1 MGFNTVFG
9 YYIEIGKS
17 KLDMVPSDYTR
28 KQTLVN
34 AERFITPELKEHE
47 ARILSAEERIEE
59 MERSIYADLLRQ
71 IGVHYPQLMATAR
84 AIASLDVLLSF
95 SEVAAHSGYTRPH
108 LEHSRVIEIVGGRHP
123 VVEQALD
130 GDTFIPNDTHMDA
143 AQEARIL
150 LLTGPNM
157 AGKSTYLR
165 QVALITLLAQ
175 IGCFVPARSARIGL
189 VDRIFTRVGAEDD
202 IASGKSTFMIEMEE
216 TATILHHATRHSLI
230 ILDEIGRGTSTYDGL
245 AIARAVVEYLHGVT
259 QARTLFATHYHELAT
274 MAEELPHLRV
284 YMMAISNSE
293 QDEIV
298 FLHHVIPGSA
308 GRSYGVHVAKL
319 AGMPRS
325 VVQRAGE
332 VLKGLETTRE
342 DLASKA
348 FAHNG
353 NGGLPHGDLK
363 RMVAEENGAYAVGT
377 LSSTPAVAYQ
387 WKSEEARLAAQ
398 ALEQT
403 NGSETNLNSIDLCAI
418 TPLDALNLLF
428 LMQKKRRS
436 Q

>member
-1 MGFNTVFG
+1 
-9 YYIEIGKS
+9 
-17 KLDMVPSDYTR
+17 
-28 KQTLVN
+28 
-34 AERFITPELKEHE
+34 
-47 ARILSAEERIEE
+47 
-59 MERSIYADLLRQ
+59 MERSIYSDVLRQ
-71 IGVHYPQLMATAR
+71 IGVYYLELMATAR

-95 SEVAAHSGYTRPH
+95 SEVAAHQGYTRPR
-108 LEHSRVIEIVGGRHP
+108 LEQSSVIEITGGRHP

-143 AQEARIL
+143 RQQARIL

-202 IASGKSTFMIEMEE
+202 IASGKSTFMVEMEE

-245 AIARAVVEYLHGVT
+245 AIARAVVEHLHSVT
-259 QARTLFATHYHELAT
+259 QARTLFATHYHELAA
-274 MAEELPHLRV
+274 MAGELLHLRV
-284 YMMAISNSE
+284 YMMAISNGE

-308 GRSYGVHVAKL
+308 GRSYGLHVAKL
-319 AGMPRS
+319 AGMPHS

-332 VLKGLETTRE
+332 VLKGLETTR
-342 DLASKA
+342 DGLASKA
-348 FAHNG
+348 LVHIGNG
-353 NGGLPHGDLK
+353 NTPHGDLK
-363 RMVAEENGAYAVGT
+363 RVVAEENGAYTVGT
-377 LSSTPAVAYQ
+377 LSGAPAVAYA

-398 ALEQT
+398 MLEQA
-403 NGSETNLNSIDLCAI
+403 NGSAVELNNIDLCAI

-428 LMQKKRRS
+428 LMQKKRRP